1 MWKRFRRAEEQ
12 QESQYAVPNILN
24 RAPLKCTGT
33 HPPQD
38 PTLDGPLLM
47 LYSHGFRGKQAKSHM
62 QPHQAFIAIFPA
74 ASCQTRPSNSPC
86 VTTLPKTGRVS
97 SVEQFQRRL
106 RNWYWHS
113 SMASWAPRR
122 TESITSR
129 FLLHIC
135 TWRWIKP
142 FSFSQVSSSEM
153 LPTEDS
159 FARYLPGHQ
168 HNRLGGKGWG
178 SPYSSGT
185 HV

>member
-1 MWKRFRRAEEQ
+1 MHRDPSTPR
-12 QESQYAVPNILN
+12 SN
-24 RAPLKCTGT
+24 TGWAT
-33 HPPQD
+33 PDAIQPRVQ
-38 PTLDGPLLM
+38 GQA
-47 LYSHGFRGKQAKSHM
+47 GKIPHAA
-62 QPHQAFIAIFPA
+62 HQAFIAISPA
-74 ASCQTRPSNSPC
+74 ASRQTRPSNSPC

-185 HV
+185 HVQPSRKQGD

>member
-1 MWKRFRRAEEQ
+1 MAGDAAVLCDA
-12 QESQYAVPNILN
+12 SQ
-24 RAPLKCTGT
+24 
-33 HPPQD
+33 
-38 PTLDGPLLM
+38 LDG
-47 LYSHGFRGKQAKSHM
+47 GCDRGV
-62 QPHQAFIAIFPA
+62 PRGVNPPRRRPA
-74 ASCQTRPSNSPC
+74 VSPRL
-86 VTTLPKTGRVS
+86 TILPKTLGPGEVG
-97 SVEQFQRRL
+97 QFQRRL

-159 FARYLPGHQ
+159 FARYLP
-168 HNRLGGKGWG
+168 
-178 SPYSSGT
+178 
-185 HV
+185 

>member
-1 MWKRFRRAEEQ
+1 MKRA
-12 QESQYAVPNILN
+12 L
-24 RAPLKCTGT
+24 LKCTGT
-33 HPPQD
+33 HLPQD
-38 PTLDGPLLM
+38 PTMDGPFLTLPSHWFRASRQNPTCSPPDCF
-47 LYSHGFRGKQAKSHM
+47 YSHS
-62 QPHQAFIAIFPA
+62 
-74 ASCQTRPSNSPC
+74 PSSITPDTHPSSSPC

-159 FARYLPGHQ
+159 FARYLP
-168 HNRLGGKGWG
+168 
-178 SPYSSGT
+178 
-185 HV
+185 

>member
-1 MWKRFRRAEEQ
+1 MLLPAQSEELCCNAQGRAVSPRTECR
-12 QESQYAVPNILN
+12 AVPYSLQLLAWGQMNPPCSPKDTAGLLELLPCAA
-24 RAPLKCTGT
+24 APHACLPG
-33 HPPQD
+33 
-38 PTLDGPLLM
+38 
-47 LYSHGFRGKQAKSHM
+47 
-62 QPHQAFIAIFPA
+62 
-74 ASCQTRPSNSPC
+74 SPC
-86 VTTLPKTGRVS
+86 VTTLPKTGSVS

-135 TWRWIKP
+135 TWRWIRP

-159 FARYLPGHQ
+159 FARYLPQQPVQRVRRQG
-168 HNRLGGKGWG
+168 LGEHTHVQQEVRRPKPVIPSPG
-178 SPYSSGT
+178 SP
-185 HV
+185 